1 MIDHIRVA
9 NNLFCNTFVITVLF
23 ACIWLNTA
31 HAGPFAPAAGQP
43 GSTAIAMDDVAIVG
57 WATGWSNYRPGLNLD
72 ENWKTPDRALG
83 PAAGNAFDIV
93 GLGAGGEITLI
104 FNDPIVDG
112 PGADFAVF
120 ENSFSDVFI
129 ELAYIEVSADGEHFV
144 RFPSQSLTP
153 APVAAYGTIDPTD
166 IDGFGGKYRQG
177 FGTPFDL
184 ADVGLSVATCVRV
197 IDVVGNATYADS
209 YNHIIYDPYP
219 TAGSAGFDLEA
230 VGALHAGIGPRP
242 DIQVN
247 GSDGPITIDIH
258 QAPMLTVTLAA
269 NSLGAVAADWWIVA
283 YHHDRWES
291 FGGMPAWLPD
301 FPLTPCLQYPLVD
314 IAAAVA
320 IPINPLA
327 TPGAYVFFF
336 AVDTHANGLLDLPLY
351 YDFVTVTVE

>member
-1 MIDHIRVA
+1 MINHMRVA
-9 NNLFCNTFVITVLF
+9 KKMFYHAIGITVSVAF
-23 ACIWLNTA
+23 IWLNA
-31 HAGPFAPAAGQP
+31 AFAGPFAPAAGQP
-43 GSTAIAMDDVAIVG
+43 GSTAVAMDNAAIVG
-57 WATGWSNYRPGLNLD
+57 WATAWSNYRPGLNLD
-72 ENWKTPDRALG
+72 DEWETPDKALG
-83 PAAGNAFDIV
+83 PAAGTSFDIV

-104 FNDPIVDG
+104 FNDPIIDN

-144 RFPSQSLTP
+144 RFPNQSLTP

-197 IDVVGNATYADS
+197 IDVVGNATYADN

-219 TAGSAGFDLEA
+219 TTGSAGFDLDA
-230 VGALHAGIGPRP
+230 VGVLHAGSGPRP
-242 DIQVN
+242 DLQVN
-247 GSDGPITIDIH
+247 GSDGPLIIGVN
-258 QAPMLTVTLAA
+258 QAPVLTVTLSP
-269 NSLGAVAADWWIVA
+269 NSLNMVAADWWIVA

-291 FGGMPAWLPD
+291 FGWLPAWLPG
-301 FPLTPCLQYPLVD
+301 FPVTPCLQYPLAD
-314 IAAAVA
+314 IAVPVT
-320 IPINPLA
+320 IPINPLT
-327 TPGAYVFFF
+327 TPGSYIFFF
-336 AVDTHANGLLDLPLY
+336 AVDAHANGLLDLPLY